1 MGALQEFERELER
14 GPIEAPLSSRQ
25 SRRGSS
31 NFRALMS
38 AEIRLPRIAAM
49 RLEKGLQ
56 WGRAL
61 IHRACRSPRANIPK
75 GDARLDR
82 TQRGGGRKG
91 HS

>member
-38 AEIRLPRIAAM
+38 AEMRRSGSSPSSRRSFNGAA
-49 RLEKGLQ
+49 L
-56 WGRAL
+56 
-61 IHRACRSPRANIPK
+61 
-75 GDARLDR
+75 
-82 TQRGGGRKG
+82 
-91 HS
+91 